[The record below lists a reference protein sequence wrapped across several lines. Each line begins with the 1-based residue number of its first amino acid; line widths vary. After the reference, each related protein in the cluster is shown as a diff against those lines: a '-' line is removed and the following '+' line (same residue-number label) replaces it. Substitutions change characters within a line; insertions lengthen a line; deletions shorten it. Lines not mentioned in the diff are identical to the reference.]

1 MGFLPVFIA
10 TNVLRSQGLLPD
22 GRAVPVKGS
31 GGGAGASAPAV
42 VLSVIAAILCAA
54 TIVAGVRSH
63 DWVLCTVGGVLAAVN
78 GGLLYWFFKE

>member
-1 MGFLPVFIA
+1 M
-10 TNVLRSQGLLPD
+10 PD

-42 VLSVIAAILCAA
+42 VLSVIAVILCAA

-78 GGLLYWFFKE
+78 GGLLYCFFKE